1 MIDPALL
8 AAVPAL
14 ADNDQLAALNP
25 DLMIDNRSIKDM
37 EATLAMKSILTVS
50 GAPVA
55 GKKGPKRSRVGKDM
69 ASGVASPAKPRQR
82 RHDALVGRLVDLL
95 HVYQYKVAGFR
106 PARTK
111 DGWRTPCL
119 ADAKGFPDL
128 IAFRHGLRGRRIA
141 IEAKIRPDTLRPG
154 QRDWLKELEAC
165 GFEVYEVTSENEEEM
180 QEVLD

>member
-1 MIDPALL
+1 MIDPELL

-25 DLMIDNRSIKDM
+25 DLMIGNRSIKDM
-37 EATLAMKSILTVS
+37 GMTLAAKS
-50 GAPVA
+50 
-55 GKKGPKRSRVGKDM
+55 
-69 ASGVASPAKPRQR
+69 RQNH
-82 RHDALVGRLVDLL
+82 HDALVGRLVDLL

-106 PARTK
+106 RARTK